1 MIKKLSDLIK
11 QGRSRK
17 AEVSLAA
24 VEPDALVLSV
34 TERENDK
41 RTVTRMMRVSGKW
54 RVGIGNTLEFVL
66 NKDESKKGV
75 VSFGADWRVSKANE
89 IEVTLGPDRASLKGV
104 WDVADRNSLVYQI
117 RRGLGEEL
125 RFRGAFQTRSIHAK
139 KGEIRYQLGAEGSR
153 KKTTQTVALFGKWI
167 LSRDLGLS
175 FEIEYANGKRR
186 AILFGGDCRMDVDNT
201 IRVDLVARKD
211 KPLGVELVLTKEL
224 TDGSVF
230 MRLSRSLNDSLA
242 EAGLSLSW

>member
-17 AEVSLAA
+17 AEASLAA
-24 VEPDALVLSV
+24 AEPDALVLSV

-41 RTVTRMMRVSGKW
+41 RTVTRMMRVNGKW
-54 RVGIGNTLEFVL
+54 RVGAGNTLEFVL
-66 NKDESKKGV
+66 DKNESKKGV
-75 VSFGADWRVSKANE
+75 VLFGADWRVNKANE
-89 IEVTLGPDRASLKGV
+89 IEVTFGPDRAALKGV

-117 RRGLGEEL
+117 RRGSGEEL

-153 KKTTQTVALFGKWI
+153 KKTVRAVKLFGKWI

-211 KPLGVELVLTKEL
+211 KPLGVELVLTREL

-230 MRLSRSLNDSLA
+230 MRLSRSLNESLA